1 MDSVTFC
8 IVGGWIAFH
17 GAAILLAWATRFC
30 GGSKFESLMQLAFF
44 AAMIAVASAIWI
56 SRQQSDNAWMA
67 SAITLVAM
75 VVTAVVDFQRLGDHR
90 RAVAEASGR

>member
-8 IVGGWIAFH
+8 LVGGWIAFH
-17 GAAILLAWATRFC
+17 GAALVLAWATRLS
-30 GGSKFESLMQLAFF
+30 GGSKLESIMQLAFF
-44 AAMIAVASAIWI
+44 AAMVAIASAIWI
-56 SRQQSDNAWMA
+56 SRKHSDNAWMA

>member
-8 IVGGWIAFH
+8 LVGGWIAFH
-17 GAAILLAWATRFC
+17 GAALVLAWATRLS
-30 GGSKFESLMQLAFF
+30 GGSKLESIMQLAFF
-44 AAMIAVASAIWI
+44 AAMVAVASAIWI
-56 SRQQSDNAWMA
+56 SRQHSDNAWMA